1 MLLGFDVGGTNAR
14 LLLIDPASGE
24 VLERDRESSAG
35 PGPVLLETLLR
46 MIERMRKHHDGDIS
60 AIGLGVAGLAHRS
73 GVIHYSPNLPELVE
87 YPLGTELANAAGV
100 PVQVMNDATAAAWA
114 EAKLGAGRGSDDFIL
129 ATLGTG
135 IGTGFVCGG
144 HLIHGHNGFAGET
157 GHMIVDANGP
167 KHHTGQQGP
176 WEYYA
181 SGSALG
187 LIGRSQAAAGL
198 FPAALSLAGSVA
210 AINGFTVAEALDRGD
225 QEAQRVFDGFC
236 RQVALGLTNLVMIF
250 DPERILL
257 GGGLTDIG
265 EPLRAGV
272 QSWLE
277 RMTLGATHR
286 PPVDL
291 VMAELGDD
299 AGALG
304 AALWAHSEADAA

>member
-1 MLLGFDVGGTNAR
+1 MLLGFDVGGTNVR
-14 LLLIDPASGE
+14 LLLIEPRTGE
-24 VLERDRESSAG
+24 VLDRDRESSAG
-35 PGPVLLETLLR
+35 PGPVLLETLIR
-46 MIERMRKHHDGDIS
+46 MSERMQMHHGGEIS

-73 GVIHYSPNLPELVE
+73 GIIRYSPNLPELIE
-87 YPLGTELANAAGV
+87 YPLGSELAAATKAS
-100 PVQVMNDATAAAWA
+100 VQVMNDATAAAWA
-114 EAKLGAGRGSDDFIL
+114 EAKFGGGRGSDDFIL
-129 ATLGTG
+129 AALGTG

-157 GHMIVDANGP
+157 GHMVVDANGP
-167 KHHTGQQGP
+167 MHHTGQQGP

-198 FPAALSLAGSVA
+198 FPVGLSLAGSVT
-210 AINGFTVAEALDRGD
+210 AIDGFTVAEALARGD
-225 QEAQRVFDGFC
+225 KQAQRIFDGFC
-236 RQVALGLTNLVMIF
+236 RQVAQGLANLVMIF

-277 RMTLGATHR
+277 RLTLGSVHR
-286 PPVDL
+286 PAIDV

-304 AALWAHSEADAA
+304 AALWAQGSVE